1 MNPPVTALEVS
12 RHVRDARAGSQAAFA
27 WLHRRFVPLVYS
39 IHLGMG
45 PPAQAEELTQDTFE
59 KAFAQLP
66 QLRDGSRFGAWIAAI
81 ARRNLPG
88 PRQPVATTEQIEA
101 MPCESPG
108 PDDRAEAER
117 VLRTIR
123 SLPEAYRE
131 TLTLRLVEGMSGPE
145 IAALTGLT
153 PPSVRVNLHRGM
165 ARLRAALGLPVAN
178 EENSNAH
185 EA

>member
-1 MNPPVTALEVS
+1 MKPPVTAHEVS
-12 RHVRDARAGSQAAFA
+12 RHVRDASAGSQAAFT
-27 WLHRRFVPLVYS
+27 WLHRTFAPLVYS

-59 KAFAQLP
+59 TAFTRLP

-81 ARRNLPG
+81 ARRNLPR
-88 PRQPVATTEQIEA
+88 PRQPVATKEQSEA
-101 MPCESPG
+101 MPCESSG
-108 PDDRAEAER
+108 PDDSAEAER
-117 VLRTIR
+117 VLRTIQ

-131 TLTLRLVEGMSGPE
+131 TLMLRLVEGMSGPE

-153 PPSVRVNLHRGM
+153 PPSVRINLHRGM
-165 ARLRAALGLPVAN
+165 AKLRAALRLPGAH
-178 EENSNAH
+178 EENCDAH